1 MEPSPFSLLPLL
13 SLPPHCT
20 TQLHCWA
27 TKNVFGVDYAWSCF
41 PNHLAYS
48 LHVHYCIAP
57 LWSVLALRHQY
68 FSEQKWRYGFEPV
81 KSRCGTTSSHF
92 QPCFWH
98 NVISSSCSPSPFL
111 PSITP
116 SLFHSRLKTHLF
128 HKSFP
133 SQAAGNKRTAS

>member
-1 MEPSPFSLLPLL
+1 MEPSPFSLFPLL

-27 TKNVFGVDYAWSCF
+27 TKNVFGVDYVWSCF

-81 KSRCGTTSSHF
+81 NEVPVWHHIVPLPALLLAQCHQFIMFTITILTIHDSFTVSLQTENTSVP
-92 QPCFWH
+92 Q
-98 NVISSSCSPSPFL
+98 IL
-111 PSITP
+111 PIT
-116 SLFHSRLKTHLF
+116 
-128 HKSFP
+128 
-133 SQAAGNKRTAS
+133 GGW